1 MKDEKEYLPDPQIQM
16 TGMFDWLVMFFTYL
30 WKRKIAI
37 ICLVLAGGIAGALFN
52 YYRDA
57 RYTAKLTFALDEESG
72 MNSYAN
78 IAEQFGLSIGGS
90 AGSAFKGE
98 NLLELFKS
106 RYIVE
111 KTLMDQAELYNRKD
125 LYINF
130 LINNEFPDRFKN
142 ATFVPGQSGDMY
154 HDSIVNVVYE
164 YITKDML
171 DISRLDKRLIFVDV
185 SIRSKNA
192 AFSKMFVE
200 KLLDNVILF
209 YTDTKTRKAK
219 KNVDVMVHELDS
231 VKALM
236 TGAIYQSARGNDL
249 NVNPLR
255 QILRA
260 PIQRSTADAQVY
272 VIAYGEIMKNLE
284 LAKINLLKETP
295 LVQVIDRPVLPLK
308 KEKKGRL
315 MGLIVWGFV
324 TFILVLC
331 FYYVK
336 FLFDRRKKA
345 ATA

>member
-1 MKDEKEYLPDPQIQM
+1 MKDEKEILPDPQTQM
-16 TGMFDWLVMFFTYL
+16 TGMFEWLIMFFTYL

-57 RYTAKLTFALDEESG
+57 KYTAKLTFALDEESG
-72 MNSYAN
+72 MNGYAT
-78 IAEQFGLSIGGS
+78 IAEQFGLSLGGS
-90 AGSAFKGE
+90 AGGAFKGE

-111 KTLMDQAELYNRKD
+111 KTLMDQAELNNYKD
-125 LYINF
+125 LYINL
-130 LINNEFPDRFKN
+130 LINNEFPKRFKN
-142 ATFVPGQSGDMY
+142 ATFVPGQTRDLY

-171 DISRLDKRLIFVDV
+171 NISRLDKRLIFVDV

-219 KNVDVMVHELDS
+219 KNVDVMVRELDS

-284 LAKINLLKETP
+284 LAKLNLLKETP

-331 FYYVK
+331 IYYVK
-336 FLFDRRKKA
+336 FLFERRKKVA
-345 ATA
+345 IA